1 MPEDNF
7 FSSQIVLDSIREI
20 MYLQNE
26 VLVFSQYA
34 EFATIIE
41 QQNNLDLLR
50 RLMAKQKIMCF
61 RCTMTD
67 SPDAKNLLNEVLYH
81 FEIFGHTVYRDNPML
96 VFDEVSDNLDDI
108 EFQLDFFS
116 KYGRYPDDEDE
127 GGETPPTTML

>member
-7 FSSQIVLDSIREI
+7 FSSQIVLDSIKEI
-20 MYLQNE
+20 MELQNE

-50 RLMAKQKIMCF
+50 RLMYKQKNMCF

-67 SPDAKNLLNEVLYH
+67 SPDAKNLLNEVLDH
-81 FEIFGHTVYRDNPML
+81 FEKFGHTVDRDNPML
-96 VFDEVSDNLDDI
+96 VFNEVNDNLDDI
-108 EFQLDFFS
+108 EFELDFFS
-116 KYGRYPDDEDE
+116 KYGRYPDDEE
-127 GGETPPTTML
+127 GGETPPTMF

>member
-7 FSSQIVLDSIREI
+7 FSSQVVLDSIKEI
-20 MYLQNE
+20 MELQNE

-50 RLMAKQKIMCF
+50 RLMSKQKNMCF

-67 SPDAKNLLNEVLYH
+67 SPDAKNLLNEVLDH
-81 FEIFGHTVYRDNPML
+81 FEKFGHTVDRDNPML
-96 VFDEVSDNLDDI
+96 VFDEVADNLDDI
-108 EFQLDFFS
+108 EFELDFFS
-116 KYGRYPDDEDE
+116 KYGRYPDDEE
-127 GGETPPTTML
+127 PGGETPPTMF